1 MIKSVKPA
9 KGFAQIV
16 IIAVIAV
23 VIGIS
28 GTLAYQKLSKKPFPS
43 PTPADR
49 SINLTEP
56 SPSPTDETVYTEE
69 SRSADWKT
77 YTNTKGKFS
86 FKHPQVYSINE
97 KINPLASQDY
107 VESYGTIT
115 ISPSEKTLNG
125 TIAITSAKTNKTLT
139 QDNIL
144 GNGPNLSYLK
154 DFLKNKLIKNIVI
167 GGIPGV
173 MVKDIPVGPGDS
185 NASDTIVIKGNIVYQ
200 IIVWGNNKDFDQI
213 LSTFKFLD

>member
-1 MIKSVKPA
+1 MR
-9 KGFAQIV
+9 KGFAAILIV
-16 IIAVIAV
+16 AIVAAILGTG
-23 VIGIS
+23 GI
-28 GTLAYQKLSKKPFPS
+28 LAYQKLFQKP
-43 PTPADR
+43 TA
-49 SINLTEP
+49 

-154 DFLKNKLIKNIVI
+154 DLVHFLECYLE
-167 GGIPGV
+167 
-173 MVKDIPVGPGDS
+173 
-185 NASDTIVIKGNIVYQ
+185 
-200 IIVWGNNKDFDQI
+200 
-213 LSTFKFLD
+213 

>member
-1 MIKSVKPA
+1 MR
-9 KGFAQIV
+9 KGFAAILIV
-16 IIAVIAV
+16 AIVAAILGTG
-23 VIGIS
+23 GI
-28 GTLAYQKLSKKPFPS
+28 LAYQKLFQKPSASPS
-43 PTPADR
+43 TANRELTTPTA
-49 SINLTEP
+49 